1 MADFA
6 RWIMACETALWPAG
20 TFEGAYAA
28 NRASAVEET
37 LEHDQVASAVRVLMH
52 GKEEWVGVTKY
63 LLAKLT
69 EIVGEHSARAKGW
82 PRTERAL
89 TSRLKQLATFLRRVG
104 VLVTWAEERTNHGR
118 MITIRSRR
126 RELRAEPSQRS
137 QPSPN
142 TKISSIFHGMGGVTV
157 SESAQPQPSPPEPT
171 VTTPAPQP
179 SRYGHAY
186 RHAQF
191 LANKWE

>member
-1 MADFA
+1 MG
-6 RWIMACETALWPAG
+6 RGNQIPAG
-20 TFEGAYAA
+20 E
-28 NRASAVEET
+28 
-37 LEHDQVASAVRVLMH
+37 
-52 GKEEWVGVTKY
+52 
-63 LLAKLT
+63 LT

-157 SESAQPQPSPPEPT
+157 SESAQPQPHRQSQPSQLQRPT
-171 VTTPAPQP
+171 VTIRSRLPRNSLQTNGNDGRDDRDSCGARDPGADLEIPEFLRREPHPAPRP
-179 SRYGHAY
+179 NPPELGPPGDSLDDFR
-186 RHAQF
+186 
-191 LANKWE
+191 